1 MRGEGKKEERGKVGR
16 WGEER
21 GEWKEKGG
29 KERREHRKEGK
40 VGGQSPAWTT
50 CPQTAPDPRGGIVL
64 EFQ

>member
-1 MRGEGKKEERGKVGR
+1 MDKVGR
-16 WGEER
+16 GGVREG

-40 VGGQSPAWTT
+40 VGGRPLARTT
-50 CPQTAPDPRGGIVL
+50 WPETAPDPRGGIVL